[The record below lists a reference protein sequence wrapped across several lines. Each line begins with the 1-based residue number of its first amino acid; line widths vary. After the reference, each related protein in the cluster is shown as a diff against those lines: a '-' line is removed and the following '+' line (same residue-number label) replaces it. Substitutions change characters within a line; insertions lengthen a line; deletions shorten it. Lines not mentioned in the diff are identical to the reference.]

1 MISEFLKVRNK
12 IPVSDLEM
20 NKSVK
25 INKKDHSD
33 ESKDPNKKIKCF
45 GKIKNEEP
53 KNKSTCLWKFDSF
66 LFIIFLVNLF
76 LFKK

>member
-1 MISEFLKVRNK
+1 LISEFLKVRNK

-33 ESKDPNKKIKCF
+33 ESKDPNKKRKCF
-45 GKIKNEEP
+45 GKSKNEEP
-53 KNKSTCLWKFDSF
+53 KNKSTCL
-66 LFIIFLVNLF
+66 
-76 LFKK
+76 